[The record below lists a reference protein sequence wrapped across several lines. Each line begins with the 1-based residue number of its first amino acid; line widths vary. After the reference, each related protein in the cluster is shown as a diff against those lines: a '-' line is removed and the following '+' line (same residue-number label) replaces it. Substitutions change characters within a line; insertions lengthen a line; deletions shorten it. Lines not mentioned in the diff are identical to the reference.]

1 MTQFISFALGAGL
14 VLIIVSTVVI
24 IKALLKVNTNKA
36 QLISLENW
44 LADTNRNMTL
54 EIKSVENSMNY
65 RVDEMYKNI
74 DDHRSTLEMKISESD
89 RQHFDNNDRVY
100 SHIDSRIDKLIDQ
113 IDHPTNKDS
122 KQLLKG

>member
-1 MTQFISFALGAGL
+1 M
-14 VLIIVSTVVI
+14 
-24 IKALLKVNTNKA
+24 LKVNTNKA
-36 QLISLENW
+36 QLASLEEW
-44 LADTNRNMTL
+44 LADTNRNMAL
-54 EIKSVENSMNY
+54 EIKSAYDSMND
-65 RVDEMYKNI
+65 RVNEVCKNI

-113 IDHPTNKDS
+113 IDRPTKKDS

>member
-1 MTQFISFALGAGL
+1 MEQFISFALGAGL
-14 VLIIVSTVVI
+14 VLIIVSTVII

-36 QLISLENW
+36 QLTSLEEW

-54 EIKSVENSMNY
+54 EIKSVENSMNHTNNEIQQCIQN
-65 RVDEMYKNI
+65 VKSDLE
-74 DDHRSTLEMKISESD
+74 TLISESD

-113 IDHPTNKDS
+113 LDRPTKIDS